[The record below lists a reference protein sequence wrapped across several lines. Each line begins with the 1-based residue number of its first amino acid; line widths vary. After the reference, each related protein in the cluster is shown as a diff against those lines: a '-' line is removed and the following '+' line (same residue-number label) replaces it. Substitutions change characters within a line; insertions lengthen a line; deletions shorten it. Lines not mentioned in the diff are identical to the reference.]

1 MAFQKRMLARLFG
14 RSKQDAEMEAHNEQE
29 EVDAAEPP
37 TDLASTYE
45 TLIVSPTFAQDI
57 MIDLPDRSAEE
68 ATSIVNHLALNDV
81 SNPSP
86 EHAVSAKRKREG
98 TDVVDGSPKKR
109 AAKGSGTNGTRDE
122 PLPESTNGITGH
134 GGSTS
139 RASSEVV
146 NEAPGKLP
154 KRKRPMPQLHP
165 AVQKSELSWEPSPSP
180 TSQVEKTASPPTT
193 KTRTPSNPPATR
205 RPRGRPPR
213 VGPSST
219 KKTTSTR
226 KDQRRKTP
234 NPKGKPGM
242 SPKVISNKG
251 QGDVVGDLETGP
263 RDQDQVGSE
272 EHEEEEDE
280 RKTEGRRPEEAI
292 DQDGQTSVQTDEG
305 EGGAEA
311 EEQDSEF
318 EDHTQVDQTDEG
330 EAEGEE
336 ELELFGQEGSWKTV
350 LEGARSVCGSRLPLN
365 HMPKLRTDT
374 VKGLVIDVR
383 EARVL
388 YEQLLPYRGIDHVSV
403 DGLNNQLRE
412 SLDAIEDQIRSL
424 SEKTAG
430 TKGSQMITDIF
441 ARAIPA
447 MVFLLQSALASRVYH
462 SDEPCDLKALTG
474 IVRGLEEI
482 LRLQEL
488 AILLCTTARTWQ
500 AKPVANSRPII
511 KPTTQKIF
519 PNVKFMQE
527 AFARR
532 LSEQQRRRKVKQ
544 NEVDTRKRQNQ
555 LLQLSQQAQQETAR
569 KNEIL
574 HRRIRESREQEE
586 EKRRNMKQ
594 TYRQFKENDLHVE
607 RQVNGHVE
615 LNTLWS
621 DAEDLELYFQ
631 LEKGYVGGLTSTF
644 MRSDP
649 LCHWYS
655 LINHAAM
662 ERYSN
667 ILNTRLLQNKLPEH
681 IRERALYFK
690 PTLLEERGALEWIS
704 SIE

>member
-1 MAFQKRMLARLFG
+1 MAFQKGLLERFFG
-14 RSKQDAEMEAHNEQE
+14 RSKQDAEMEARNEQE
-29 EVDAAEPP
+29 EVDATEPP
-37 TDLASTYE
+37 TDLASTHE

-57 MIDLPDRSAEE
+57 IIDLPDRSAEE

-86 EHAVSAKRKREG
+86 EHAVPAKRKRDG
-98 TDVVDGSPKKR
+98 TDVVDGSPEKR
-109 AAKGSGTNGTRDE
+109 AAKGSGTNGTRNE
-122 PLPESTNGITGH
+122 PLTKTTNGITWH

-139 RASSEVV
+139 RASSEVA
-146 NEAPGKLP
+146 NEAPGKLS
-154 KRKRPMPQLHP
+154 KRKRPLKQNHP
-165 AVQKSELSWEPSPSP
+165 AVQESGVNWEPSPSP
-180 TSQVEKTASPPTT
+180 TSQVEKTASPTT
-193 KTRTPSNPPATR
+193 KPRTPSNPQATR
-205 RPRGRPPR
+205 RPRGRPPLE
-213 VGPSST
+213 GPSPT
-219 KKTTSTR
+219 KKITSTR
-226 KDQRRKTP
+226 KGQRRKTP

-242 SPKVISNKG
+242 SPKVTSNKG
-251 QGDVVGDLETGP
+251 QGDVVGVSETGP
-263 RDQDQVGSE
+263 RDQDEVGSE
-272 EHEEEEDE
+272 EHEEDEDE

-292 DQDGQTSVQTDEG
+292 DRDGQTSVQMDEG

-311 EEQDSEF
+311 EEQDSDF
-318 EDHTQVDQTDEG
+318 EDHTQVDQTDE
-330 EAEGEE
+330 EEVEGEE
-336 ELELFGQEGSWKTV
+336 ELELFGQEGAWKTV
-350 LEGARSVCGSRLPLN
+350 LEGARSVCGSKLPLN
-365 HMPKLRTDT
+365 HMPKLLTKT
-374 VKGLVIDVR
+374 VKSLVNEVR
-383 EARVL
+383 GARHL
-388 YEQLLPYRGIDHVSV
+388 YEQLLQSRVVDHDSV
-403 DGLNNQLRE
+403 NGLNYQIRE

-462 SDEPCDLKALTG
+462 SDEPCDLKALNG

-482 LRLQEL
+482 LRLQKL
-488 AILLCTTARTWQ
+488 TILLCTTASTWQ
-500 AKPVANSRPII
+500 AKPAATTRPII

-519 PNVKFMQE
+519 PYVKVMQE

-544 NEVDTRKRQNQ
+544 NEVDTRNRQNQ
-555 LLQLSQQAQQETAR
+555 LLHLSQQAQQEAAR

-594 TYRQFKENDLHVE
+594 TYRQFKEDDLHVE

-615 LNTLWS
+615 SNTLWS

-644 MRSDP
+644 MRSHP

-655 LINHAAM
+655 LINHADM